1 MDNKFM
7 VGFVVKQVWY
17 SDACITVR
25 TSDGSRDTHNT
36 YIVHVIITFTSVFR
50 IKAFS
55 GYTNCL
61 INKVKSVVV
70 IFHRTNMLHTLI
82 VLCYTKCS
90 MLQAIIILTSYDPI
104 DCKD

>member
-25 TSDGSRDTHNT
+25 TSDGSRYTHNT

-82 VLCYTKCS
+82 VLCY
-90 MLQAIIILTSYDPI
+90 IH
-104 DCKD
+104 